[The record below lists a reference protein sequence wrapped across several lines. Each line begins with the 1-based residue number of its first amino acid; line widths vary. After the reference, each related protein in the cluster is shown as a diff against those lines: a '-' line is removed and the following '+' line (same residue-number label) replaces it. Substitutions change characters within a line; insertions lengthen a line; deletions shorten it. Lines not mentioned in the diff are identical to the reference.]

1 MRRVNM
7 GAMRRGGGDT
17 GGGGDKP
24 RSKWKATCNMKPAK
38 TVSLLGL
45 LLVMSGMGFAYLGFD
60 VGLSTSDDMSVALRV
75 ASGSTQMVCAS
86 VCISV
91 GILVWAVG
99 VHTPQAEVYG

>member
-1 MRRVNM
+1 MRRVNL
-7 GAMRRGGGDT
+7 GAMR